1 MLSSLP
7 CFPDLLSLHLVTFS
21 MSFSLV
27 ESTMIPVMAVSLAV
41 LSVLIRSVSSV
52 SSDRSVFSVSEV
64 SSVIVSSV
72 FLVSAVSSVFPV
84 LSVTTVPPMS
94 SVTAVLQCLH

>member
-27 ESTMIPVMAVSLAV
+27 ESTMIPVMAVSPV
-41 LSVLIRSVSSV
+41 FSVLIRSVSSV

-72 FLVSAVSSVFPV
+72 FLRSAV
-84 LSVTTVPPMS
+84 
-94 SVTAVLQCLH
+94 